1 MTTSTF
7 FITGLTCDHCVNAI
21 KEEVG
26 EIAGVTNIEVELVK
40 GGKSTLT
47 IEADRP
53 SRRSI
58 SPRRSRKLARA
69 TPSSTNPPRTHPQPH
84 AHYPGRTS

>member
-26 EIAGVTNIEVELVK
+26 EIAGVTKIDIASEIE
-40 GGKSTLT
+40 
-47 IEADRP
+47 EASESYAIVD
-53 SRRSI
+53 
-58 SPRRSRKLARA
+58 
-69 TPSSTNPPRTHPQPH
+69 
-84 AHYPGRTS
+84 

>member
-53 SRRSI
+53 LTKIDIASEIAEASESYAI
-58 SPRRSRKLARA
+58 VD
-69 TPSSTNPPRTHPQPH
+69 
-84 AHYPGRTS
+84 

>member
-7 FITGLTCDHCVNAI
+7 KITGLTCDHCVNAI

-47 IEADRP
+47 IQADRALTKADIAP
-53 SRRSI
+53 AIEEAGESYAI
-58 SPRRSRKLARA
+58 V
-69 TPSSTNPPRTHPQPH
+69 
-84 AHYPGRTS
+84 G